1 MNKLLQCTQT
11 SSTAC
16 GLDSRIATR
25 HGRLCRFLVIG
36 LSCRALEYSGSVIRW
51 NEVTDVEPASSTIDS
66 DG

>member
-36 LSCRALEYSGSVIRW
+36 LSCRALEYSGAWKCDQMER
-51 NEVTDVEPASSTIDS
+51 SSTIDS